1 MLKKWFAKLG
11 VLLGLGAVFFGLPA
25 AAAPEQAPTAT
36 SVPNAQ
42 TGDVIAL
49 GVVIS
54 IIAVALILIIIT
66 LVMKKRKK

>member
-11 VLLGLGAVFFGLPA
+11 VLLSSGAVFLGFPA
-25 AAAPEQAPTAT
+25 SAASEQTPTVT
-36 SVPNAQ
+36 SVPNVQ

-49 GVVIS
+49 GVVIG